1 MPALVSCLPT
11 LFHHATAELQVTVR
25 QGLELVAYFL
35 VPALQERDWSPPTF
49 GELWNQS
56 LTRAME
62 TNSNFTSF
70 MLQNFDTDGDGHIGR
85 LELLNVKDI
94 LPLHLFQG
102 TPPNTGSLGFSDLGR
117 CLIGSL
123 ASSFGGLAVV

>member
-102 TPPNTGSLGFSDLGR
+102 TPPTLVR
-117 CLIGSL
+117 L
-123 ASSFGGLAVV
+123 ASAILADA

>member
-1 MPALVSCLPT
+1 
-11 LFHHATAELQVTVR
+11 
-25 QGLELVAYFL
+25 
-35 VPALQERDWSPPTF
+35 
-49 GELWNQS
+49 
-56 LTRAME
+56 ME

-102 TPPNTGSLGFSDLGR
+102 TPPQHWFAWLQRSWPMLDWKLGVFLWRTCSGLIIVFGVGSILPGRLHGYSGRMLRFPILGIVYFMISVEL
-117 CLIGSL
+117 
-123 ASSFGGLAVV
+123 V